1 MANINIEEVMKHID
15 LKKIEEEKK
24 RGKNITDI
32 LKAIDLRPV
41 IKAEMEKS
49 NPAVTDEEVEKV
61 VQEIDLVKVFQNIL
75 SNEKVSGC
83 SFDEL
88 SEEEMRI
95 LQGAGDVDV
104 EVTPTPVITT
114 SSAGCIAAVSA
125 VTGGILSIA
134 KC

>member
-1 MANINIEEVMKHID
+1 MSNISIEKVMKHID
-15 LKKIEEEKK
+15 LEKIEEEKK
-24 RGKNITDI
+24 SGKNIEEI
-32 LKAIDLRPV
+32 LNSIDLRPI
-41 IKAEMEKS
+41 IKEEMEKT
-49 NPAVTDEEVEKV
+49 NPNVTDDEVEEVVK
-61 VQEIDLVKVFQNIL
+61 EIDLVKVYQGIL
-75 SNEKVSGC
+75 ANEKVSGY

-104 EVTPTPVITT
+104 EFTPTPAITT